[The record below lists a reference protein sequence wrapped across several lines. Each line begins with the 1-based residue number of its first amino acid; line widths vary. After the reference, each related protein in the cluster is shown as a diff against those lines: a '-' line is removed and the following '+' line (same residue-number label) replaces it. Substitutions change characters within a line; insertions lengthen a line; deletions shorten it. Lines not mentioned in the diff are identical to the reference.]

1 LGQDG
6 PAGTPD
12 VLLCHDLVLSS
23 RPALCKPG
31 RLSTSL
37 RRPGRHANPA
47 FQSFSLFLP
56 SIIAG
61 MGYTSTIAQLFTVPP
76 NMLGFFVVIGTATLS
91 DRVRSR
97 GPFIIVGT
105 IVGICGYIMLLA
117 SDQIAVKYAGTFF
130 IGAGVFQA
138 SPMLMVR
145 PLVSLSSNGS
155 G

>member
-1 LGQDG
+1 
-6 PAGTPD
+6 
-12 VLLCHDLVLSS
+12 
-23 RPALCKPG
+23 
-31 RLSTSL
+31 
-37 RRPGRHANPA
+37 
-47 FQSFSLFLP
+47 
-56 SIIAG
+56 
-61 MGYTSTIAQLFTVPP
+61 
-76 NMLGFFVVIGTATLS
+76 MLGFFVVIGTATLS